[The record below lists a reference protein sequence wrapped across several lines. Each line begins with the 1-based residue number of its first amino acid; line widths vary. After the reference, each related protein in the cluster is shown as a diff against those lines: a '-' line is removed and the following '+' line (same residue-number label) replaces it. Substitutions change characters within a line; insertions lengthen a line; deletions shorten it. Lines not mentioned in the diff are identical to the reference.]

1 MEATNMEN
9 AAARRRR
16 ASLPGTPE
24 PEVKPNAVTEDD
36 VRRRA
41 YEIYLERG
49 AAPGNE
55 LDDWLKAEMELK
67 GR

>member
-1 MEATNMEN
+1 MEAINMEQ

-16 ASLPGTPE
+16 APLPARPE
-24 PEVKPNAVTEDD
+24 PDPKPNAVTEED

-55 LDDWLKAEMELK
+55 LDDWLKAELELK
-67 GR
+67 GK

>member
-1 MEATNMEN
+1 MEH

-16 ASLPGTPE
+16 APLPAKPE
-24 PEVKPNAVTEDD
+24 PDPKPNAVTEED

-55 LDDWLKAEMELK
+55 LDDWLKAELELK
-67 GR
+67 GK